1 MGQQNTPTVRT
12 DTCDCSFSLSSSD
25 PNVATIAADGRT
37 IVACGGGS
45 ATITATAYNG
55 KKATLALTVPYLPDS
70 IALEPAAI
78 TLGRGDSIAL
88 KAVMPQGQDSTLRWY
103 THRDMHA
110 SASRHRRLSLYLS
123 ASDSVVPA
131 VLCSKRVKMVSGM
144 APLTDRWTRDSITIT
159 LLSTAEW
166 SMIQAQ
172 RITMVHAVG
181 SLV

>member
-1 MGQQNTPTVRT
+1 
-12 DTCDCSFSLSSSD
+12 
-25 PNVATIAADGRT
+25 
-37 IVACGGGS
+37 
-45 ATITATAYNG
+45 
-55 KKATLALTVPYLPDS
+55 
-70 IALEPAAI
+70 
-78 TLGRGDSIAL
+78 
-88 KAVMPQGQDSTLRWY
+88 
-103 THRDMHA
+103 MHA

-181 SLV
+181 SQVSRFLHMIATSMRSRMCLMAMCRRLFSILQAPIPSVLPMYIHRLDMKKALWERRERLTATPCSTCNTDGERTRQHGQTKDMPTSYLTISSLKAR